1 MCAPRPAPLP
11 LPPLQGEGDRVS
23 GGGVFRRA
31 GRCKRT
37 LQSRCA
43 RQLPLKGEPRTVC
56 GPSLAFPRGGRWH
69 GVAVTDEGRGQA
81 GVSAT
86 PKQEVQTLISH
97 QCAHWC
103 QLPPREAKRLCAHPP
118 SCAHRSLPPLQSGEG
133 DRKAVVGFSRRT
145 ANPKRTPQSRYARR
159 LPLKGEPRTAVM
171 RLCRAR
177 PGRHV
182 LLGPHRG
189 GILQGDLALSR

>member
-1 MCAPRPAPLP
+1 MKVLVGLGLPDEPP
-11 LPPLQGEGDRVS
+11 LPPLQSGEGDREAVVGFS
-23 GGGVFRRA
+23 RRTA
-31 GRCKRT
+31 NPKRAP
-37 LQSRCA
+37 QSRYA
-43 RQLPLKGEPRTVC
+43 HRLPLKGEPRTVC

-177 PGRHV
+177 PGHQA
-182 LLGPHRG
+182 
-189 GILQGDLALSR
+189 LQ